1 MLSLQKENVMKKL
14 TLSLVIGAV
23 MSTTAIAGDIQGGHK
38 SKVSA
43 DFSTLDHDGNGHI
56 TKTELKEANSS
67 KFFKK
72 MDTDGNEKVS
82 QLEFDKYVKNNPSM
96 FSEDIVTRVKSNGTT
111 DAVLTRR
118 MTSSTSQSMN
128 EPMITSSGS
137 TMMKGEEMMGKEM
150 SSEMKSEVTAKFNKA
165 DRNDDGKLSMKEVE
179 KAGIDGDF
187 SEMDKDDNQLLT
199 KMEFRQHL
207 TQ

>member
-1 MLSLQKENVMKKL
+1 
-14 TLSLVIGAV
+14 
-23 MSTTAIAGDIQGGHK
+23 
-38 SKVSA
+38 
-43 DFSTLDHDGNGHI
+43 
-56 TKTELKEANSS
+56 
-67 KFFKK
+67 

>member
-1 MLSLQKENVMKKL
+1 MKKL

-23 MSTTAIAGDIQGGHK
+23 MSTTAIAGDIQGGQK
-38 SKVSA
+38 SNVSA

-82 QLEFDKYVKNNPSM
+82 QSEFDKYVKNNPSM
-96 FSEDIVTRVKSNGTT
+96 FSEEIVTRVKSNGTT

-118 MTSSTSQSMN
+118 MSTSTSQSMN
-128 EPMITSSGS
+128 EPMISSSGS
-137 TMMKGEEMMGKEM
+137 TMMKGKEM
-150 SSEMKSEVTAKFNKA
+150 SSEMKAEVTAEFSKA
-165 DRNDDGKLSMKEVE
+165 DRNDDGKLSMMEVE